1 MRSSFIFKNR
11 GFNNKAKS
19 QHLGKYLGKCQ
30 VKEAVLFIPLYKM
43 SKVLIPSC
51 MKSFVN
57 APYAKKNVN
66 LQACII
72 YSYFGES
79 RPRFQC
85 FYLSKNYSAGRK

>member
-1 MRSSFIFKNR
+1 MSICRSMRSSFIFKNR

-57 APYAKKNVN
+57 APYAKKKCKFTS
-66 LQACII
+66 L
-72 YSYFGES
+72 Y
-79 RPRFQC
+79 
-85 FYLSKNYSAGRK
+85 YLFIFW